1 MYFWS
6 TSSNVLLRLS
16 NAIARSPRMSR
27 HFTTEK
33 HMPASLFIQLS
44 ITSLITPSKTFPIS
58 PSATNTAIIISTKA
72 TIFSVCSGALIYCAS
87 HWLAI
92 TANFTEAQTPTTMDA
107 MEITCDIRPFLS
119 PCMTAGIR
127 QIKIMISSI
136 FILPVKS
143 VYLQIEIFGAVVP
156 IAKIDN
162 YF

>member
-1 MYFWS
+1 MCFWS
-6 TSSNVLLRLS
+6 TNSKVALRLS
-16 NAIARSPRMSR
+16 KAIARRPRMSR

-33 HMPASLFIQLS
+33 HIPASLLIQFRV
-44 ITSLITPSKTFPIS
+44 TSLITPSSTFPSS

-72 TIFSVCSGALIYCAS
+72 TIFSVCSGALIYFAS
-87 HWLAI
+87 QSLAA
-92 TANFTEAQTPTTMDA
+92 TANLTEAQTPTTMDA
-107 MEITCDIRPFLS
+107 IEITCDIRPFLS

-127 QIKIMISSI
+127 QIKIMISSM

-143 VYLQIEIFGAVVP
+143 VYLQIEIFGAIVP

>member
-1 MYFWS
+1 
-6 TSSNVLLRLS
+6 
-16 NAIARSPRMSR
+16 MSR
-27 HFTTEK
+27 HFATEK
-33 HMPASLFIQLS
+33 HIPASLLIQFRV
-44 ITSLITPSKTFPIS
+44 TSLITPSSTFPIS
-58 PSATNTAIIISTKA
+58 PSARNTAIIISTKA
-72 TIFSVCSGALIYCAS
+72 TIFKVCSGALMYFAS
-87 HWLAI
+87 QSLAI
-92 TANFTEAQTPTTMDA
+92 TANLTEAHTPNTMDA

-143 VYLQIEIFGAVVP
+143 VYLQIEIFGAEVP